1 MHVFVVKQACTMC
14 ILICNME
21 SLDDVLAIELSALQ
35 ARYEEIEVAEN

>member
-1 MHVFVVKQACTMC
+1 MC

-21 SLDDVLAIELSALQ
+21 RLDDVLTIELSALQ